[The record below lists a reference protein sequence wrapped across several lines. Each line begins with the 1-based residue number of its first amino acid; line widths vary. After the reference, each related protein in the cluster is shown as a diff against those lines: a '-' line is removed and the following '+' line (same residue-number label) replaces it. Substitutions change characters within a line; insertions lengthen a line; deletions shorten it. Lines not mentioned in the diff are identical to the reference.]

1 VAESGELIVYVILLA
16 LGFIGAA
23 AGAVLVAINLPIDQV
38 ATGRM
43 LVVAGM
49 IAIAAGAILAGL
61 AKTNRRL
68 REIAE
73 ALEMAPFAHGAGAVE
88 PEATVDTAPPAAETP
103 PKPDVP
109 ATASAPNPARDLS
122 DLRPGAPLPVSKPG
136 GVTDKTPSAAPKS
149 ESPKPPAVQAPALA
163 APPAPPPQASPPEP
177 KISDFDTMWSNA
189 TKAARASHEGTPA
202 REPPPSVPPAS
213 NTPRSEAPAGKPT
226 RGAEDRA
233 PASETVKI
241 FKSGVIDGMAYALF
255 TDGSIEAE
263 LPEGTVRFATVDE
276 LRVYLDEAGPPE

>member
-1 VAESGELIVYVILLA
+1 
-16 LGFIGAA
+16 
-23 AGAVLVAINLPIDQV
+23 
-38 ATGRM
+38 
-43 LVVAGM
+43 
-49 IAIAAGAILAGL
+49 
-61 AKTNRRL
+61 
-68 REIAE
+68 
-73 ALEMAPFAHGAGAVE
+73 
-88 PEATVDTAPPAAETP
+88 
-103 PKPDVP
+103 
-109 ATASAPNPARDLS
+109 
-122 DLRPGAPLPVSKPG
+122 
-136 GVTDKTPSAAPKS
+136 
-149 ESPKPPAVQAPALA
+149 
-163 APPAPPPQASPPEP
+163 
-177 KISDFDTMWSNA
+177 MWSNA